1 MSILVD
7 KIVATEKRTF
17 DEIFSD
23 KGKIYTFL
31 NPVSYLTALD
41 HRELFEQFDGIF
53 GDGSILVAAI
63 RLIYGKMVT
72 RRSFDMTSLAPE
84 LLKYAETNGKSVYV
98 VASRQD
104 QVEKAILIFQER
116 YPRLIVAGYRNGY
129 FSSETKQE
137 VEARHIVNVSPDF
150 LIIGM
155 GALMQEQFLLMV
167 KNMGF
172 NGIGFTC
179 GGFIHQTANDEIDYY
194 PAWINRMNLR
204 FLYRM
209 IKEKHTRKRY
219 AQAALLF
226 PARFIAEKFFG

>member
-7 KIVATEKRTF
+7 KIVATEKRTL

-23 KGKIYTFL
+23 KSKIYTFL

-116 YPRLIVAGYRNGY
+116 YPRLIVAGYRNVY
-129 FSSETKQE
+129 FSSET
-137 VEARHIVNVSPDF
+137 
-150 LIIGM
+150 
-155 GALMQEQFLLMV
+155 
-167 KNMGF
+167 
-172 NGIGFTC
+172 
-179 GGFIHQTANDEIDYY
+179 
-194 PAWINRMNLR
+194 
-204 FLYRM
+204 
-209 IKEKHTRKRY
+209 
-219 AQAALLF
+219 
-226 PARFIAEKFFG
+226 